1 MMTLEKA
8 KKEIKKRKQKEK
20 NMFKDMKKVIEE
32 YKEYRN
38 LKMQIISYDELEHLL
53 ELDKEDII

>member
-1 MMTLEKA
+1 MTLEKA